1 MPDGRGLHRPSRLC
15 CGQTIGNIH
24 RAPRPRPATRLSR
37 DEEANGVK
45 PRLCAEKPALR
56 ARQGPQK
63 RNVIKYI
70 PAPRN
75 GAAEHANTIRRKD
88 LSITTHP
95 AYTTAAGPMWPV
107 SGVAARGPIALRLL
121 AYNKY
126 NSRLV
131 ALHLNCL
138 LRCGIFPA
146 SAAKQSQHFL
156 LMPMTNSR

>member
-1 MPDGRGLHRPSRLC
+1 MTGACTGPPVFAVDK
-15 CGQTIGNIH
+15 TIGNVH
-24 RAPRPRPATRLSR
+24 RAPRPRSGTPSR

-56 ARQGPQK
+56 ARQSPQK

-75 GAAEHANTIRRKD
+75 GAAEHANAIRRKD

-107 SGVAARGPIALRLL
+107 SGAAARGPIALRLL

-138 LRCGIFPA
+138 LRCGNFRLPR
-146 SAAKQSQHFL
+146 L
-156 LMPMTNSR
+156 NSHSISC

>member
-1 MPDGRGLHRPSRLC
+1 MAGACAGPHAFAVDKPLETSTAPQLRP
-15 CGQTIGNIH
+15 GT
-24 RAPRPRPATRLSR
+24 RPAP

-56 ARQGPQK
+56 ARQSPQN

-75 GAAEHANTIRRKD
+75 GAAEHANAIRRKD

-107 SGVAARGPIALRLL
+107 SGAAARGPIALRLL
-121 AYNKY
+121 AY
-126 NSRLV
+126 
-131 ALHLNCL
+131 
-138 LRCGIFPA
+138 
-146 SAAKQSQHFL
+146 KQV
-156 LMPMTNSR
+156 